1 MQLSFIF
8 NMKKKSPSLQHLSVS
23 AVTVHFLLHVKL
35 QSVSYNFDIADY
47 EYGNQTA
54 LSPTFLKGEGINLK
68 NYVCNEKV
76 IIGS

>member
-1 MQLSFIF
+1 
-8 NMKKKSPSLQHLSVS
+8 
-23 AVTVHFLLHVKL
+23 VHVNL

-54 LSPTFLKGEGINLK
+54 LSPTIIKEEGINLK

-76 IIGS
+76 IIHS